1 MSETAVATTAEPALQ
16 IRFAHTVD
24 RHLVHRAAV
33 AEVFVTDARQVGDS
47 VYLAGA
53 QTPLSHSYY
62 NDHVQD
68 PAVTDVLLVLEAS
81 RQAAVCAAHTFLDIP
96 MDTSFLVNE
105 VSVQLRDTDALR
117 TGRDPGEL
125 QLLTEYPTVRMKG
138 DRARKVGVT
147 QELTFNG
154 RPVGTATMQV
164 SALTKTEYRALR
176 EFQRG
181 GVAPSTRE
189 VPPPDRSAVLAPE
202 QVGRNVRGNVVL
214 ASPAFDD
221 GRLTA
226 RLTPDFA
233 NRSLFDHEYDHYP
246 AMTLL
251 EGARQ
256 LSLLAAF
263 WRGRRLTRTHVLG
276 MDAAFLR
283 FAELD
288 APVTLSAAMPE
299 RDRDTLEVVFEQ
311 SGRTIAT
318 VAVRL
323 AEEAEAATSAGS
335 GAGAV
340 TGAAA

>member
-1 MSETAVATTAEPALQ
+1 MSETVVASSAEPALH

-33 AEVFVTDARQVGDS
+33 AEVFVTDARQIGDS

-62 NDHVQD
+62 NDHLQK
-68 PAVTDVLLVLEAS
+68 PAITDVLLVLEAC

-105 VSVQLRDTDALR
+105 VSVQLDDPEALR
-117 TGRDPGEL
+117 TGGDPGEL
-125 QLLTEYPTVRMKG
+125 QLLTEYPTVRMKA
-138 DRARKVGVT
+138 DRARKVGVA

-154 RPVGTATMQV
+154 RAVGTSTMQV

-176 EFQRG
+176 EYQRG

-189 VPPPDRSAVLAPE
+189 VPRPDRSAILAPE
-202 QVGRNVRGNVVL
+202 QVGRTSRGNVVL
-214 ASPAFDD
+214 ASPAFDE

-226 RLTPDFA
+226 QLVPDFE

-256 LSLLAAF
+256 LGLLAAF
-263 WRGRRLTRTHVLG
+263 WRGRQLGSTHVLG
-276 MDAAFLR
+276 VDAAFLR

-288 APVTLSAAMPE
+288 APVVLSATMPQG
-299 RDRDTLEVVFEQ
+299 DGNILDVAFEQ

-318 VAVRL
+318 ASVRL
-323 AEEAEAATSAGS
+323 YQEPDPR
-335 GAGAV
+335 
-340 TGAAA
+340 TGADS

>member
-1 MSETAVATTAEPALQ
+1 MSETLAAATAEPAFH

-33 AEVFVTDARQVGDS
+33 AEVFVTDTRQIGDS

-62 NDHVQD
+62 NDHLQQ
-68 PAVTDVLLVLEAS
+68 PALTDVLLVLEAC

-105 VSVQLRDTDALR
+105 VSVQLDHPEALR
-117 TGRDPGEL
+117 TGSDPGEL
-125 QLLTEYPTVRMKG
+125 QLLTEYPTVRMKA
-138 DRARKVGVT
+138 DRARKVGVA

-154 RPVGTATMQV
+154 KPVGLASMQV
-164 SALTKTEYRALR
+164 SAMSKTEYAALR
-176 EFQRG
+176 SYQRG

-189 VPPPDRSAVLAPE
+189 VPRPDRSAVLAPE
-202 QVGRNVRGNVVL
+202 QVGRSSRGNVVL
-214 ASPAFDD
+214 ASPAFDE

-226 RLTPDFA
+226 HLVPDFE
-233 NRSLFDHEYDHYP
+233 NRSLFDHVYDHLP

-256 LSLLAAF
+256 LGLLAAY
-263 WRGRRLTRTHVLG
+263 WGGRPLHRTHVAG
-276 MDAAFLR
+276 VDAAFLR

-288 APVTLSAAMPE
+288 APVVLSAEMPHGGK
-299 RDRDTLEVVFEQ
+299 DTLDVVFEQ
-311 SGRTIAT
+311 SGRTVAT
-318 VAVRL
+318 ASIRL
-323 AEEAEAATSAGS
+323 HEEPATAAEHPAETAA
-335 GAGAV
+335 
-340 TGAAA
+340 